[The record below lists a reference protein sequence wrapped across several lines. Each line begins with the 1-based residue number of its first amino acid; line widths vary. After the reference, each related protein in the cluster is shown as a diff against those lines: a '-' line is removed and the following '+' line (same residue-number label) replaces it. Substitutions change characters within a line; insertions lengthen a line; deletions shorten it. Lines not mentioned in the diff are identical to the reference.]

1 MELDDSF
8 ENPADYEIKPS
19 DNILIA
25 GKIEQEFSG
34 LEIYIYED
42 ETQNLIIHSDIILNS
57 FPICL
62 EWLGAD
68 LSQIEA
74 NVAKRGNLAIV
85 GMMTPA
91 IEIWDMDLADPVEP
105 LVSLGGDLGHK
116 DSVTGLHLHHS
127 RINLLVSS
135 SVDKSVK
142 IWDVQT
148 GQALVTNTDFN
159 DKIQNVFWGVKEE
172 SLITALSGDSYLNF
186 FDIRSQEKNKK
197 FKLVDNIEN
206 FCQNPNKPEIFYL
219 TSEKGELMIFDFKA
233 GKINKDSIMKVHEES
248 ATSVVCSVNNHV
260 ITNSLDSKIKIF
272 DGDNLK
278 LVKEYDTKAGNL
290 FGSDLHPEN
299 PYLFSCGSSI
309 GEVVI
314 WDFNKN

>member
-1 MELDDSF
+1 MELEDSF
-8 ENPADYEIKPS
+8 EDPKDYEIKPS

-42 ETQNLIIHSDIILNS
+42 QTQNLIIHSDIILNS

-62 EWLGAD
+62 EWLAAD
-68 LSQIEA
+68 FTQIED

-85 GMMTPA
+85 GLMTPI
-91 IEIWDMDLADPVEP
+91 IEIWDLDLADPVEP
-105 LVSLGGDLGHK
+105 LFSLGGDLGHS
-116 DSVTGLHLHHS
+116 DSVTGLDLHKS
-127 RINLLVSS
+127 RVNLLVSS

-142 IWDVQT
+142 VWDVQT
-148 GQALVTNTDFN
+148 GKALVTNVDFG
-159 DKIQNVFWGVKEE
+159 DKIQNVFWGAGEE
-172 SLITALSGDSYLNF
+172 SLISGLSGDGVLNF
-186 FDIRSQEKNKK
+186 FDIRSNEKNKK
-197 FKLVDNIEN
+197 FTLLSSIEN
-206 FCQNPNKPEIFYL
+206 YCQNPNKPEIFYL
-219 TSEKGELMIFDFKA
+219 TSEKGELMVFDLKA
-233 GKINKDSIMKVHEES
+233 GKINKDSIMKVHEDS

-272 DGDNLK
+272 DGDTLK
-278 LVKEYDTKAGNL
+278 LVKEYDTKAGHL